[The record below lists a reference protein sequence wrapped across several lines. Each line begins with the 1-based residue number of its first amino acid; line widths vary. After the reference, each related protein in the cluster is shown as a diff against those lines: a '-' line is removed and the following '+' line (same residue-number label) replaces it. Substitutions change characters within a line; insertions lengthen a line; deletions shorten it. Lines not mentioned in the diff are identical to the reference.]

1 MPYYLAPD
9 DSIHFLEADRFAYML
24 PPGSLPISDAEADQ
38 RKPAPPSIDDQIAT
52 VQAELSRLTARKEEK
67 R

>member
-24 PPGSLPISDAEADQ
+24 PPGSMPISEAEADQ
-38 RKPAPPSIDDQIAT
+38 RKPAPPSLDDRIAA
-52 VQAELSRLTARKEEK
+52 VQDELSKLMALKGAQR
-67 R
+67 